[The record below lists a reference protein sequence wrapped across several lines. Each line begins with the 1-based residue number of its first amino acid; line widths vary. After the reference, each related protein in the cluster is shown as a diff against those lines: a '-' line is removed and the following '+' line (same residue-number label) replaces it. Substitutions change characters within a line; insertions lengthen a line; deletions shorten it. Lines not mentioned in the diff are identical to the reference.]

1 MPLPS
6 QMDAMKDR
14 PVLLASVIVMGVLL
28 VIGFLGVFS
37 TIVYRVVS
45 SPDPVEVSVRG
56 QFGSVDV
63 SVANGTSLLGTTFIE
78 DRLSI
83 VTSSEGVAEV
93 IIIDT
98 KRGIELGRVRLV
110 PQSVDANEVA
120 APADSAERPGN

>member
-1 MPLPS
+1 
-6 QMDAMKDR
+6 MKDR

-28 VIGFLGVFS
+28 LIGFIVIFS

-56 QFGSVDV
+56 QFGAVDV
-63 SVANGTSLLGTTFIE
+63 PVAHGTALLGTSFIE

-83 VTSSEGVAEV
+83 VTSSDGIAEV

-110 PQSVDANEVA
+110 PQSGDANEA
-120 APADSAERPGN
+120 AVPAGNAEGSGN

>member
-1 MPLPS
+1 
-6 QMDAMKDR
+6 MDAMKDR
-14 PVLLASVIVMGVLL
+14 PVLLATVIVMGVLL
-28 VIGFLGVFS
+28 LIGFVVIFS

-63 SVANGTSLLGTTFIE
+63 SVATGTSLLGTTFIE

-83 VTSSEGVAEV
+83 VTSSEGIAEV

-110 PQSVDANEVA
+110 PHSVDASEAGV
-120 APADSAERPGN
+120 PADSAERPGN

>member
-1 MPLPS
+1 
-6 QMDAMKDR
+6 MKER

-28 VIGFLGVFS
+28 LIGFIVIFG

-45 SPDPVEVSVRG
+45 SPDPVEASVRG

-83 VTSSEGVAEV
+83 VTSSEGIAEV

-110 PQSVDANEVA
+110 PQSVDANEA
-120 APADSAERPGN
+120 AVPADSAERPGN